1 MKIEIAA
8 ENSTALL
15 YQSQFPY
22 IMSRVQNKLCD
33 LSIRPTAANKQQNS
47 NTVCQ
52 VLSETVRWQTSFI
65 ICTKAVLQLRW

>member
-15 YQSQFPY
+15 YQSQLPY

-33 LSIRPTAANKQQNS
+33 LSLRPTVANKQQNS
-47 NTVCQ
+47 NSLPGV
-52 VLSETVRWQTSFI
+52 VRYS
-65 ICTKAVLQLRW
+65 KMAN